1 MLSDIVD
8 VLADPV
14 DGSTLKEA
22 EDKTRLISET
32 GHSYDVARQGYVTL
46 AGGRGLNHSGDSAD
60 MIHAREAF
68 LAGGHFAP
76 FVEAVSAAVL
86 DVLDDAHVPDD
97 AAPVILEVGAG
108 TGYYLSHTLDAVPGS
123 RGVGLDVSTAA
134 AKPLAKAHPRLGCVV
149 ADAWESIPLRDASCD
164 VISVVFAPRNPAE
177 FARLLTPE
185 GQVVILTP
193 DTGHLDELREPLG
206 IIGVEDGKLDRLA
219 EQAEGHLEMVGEPTP
234 LEFTMNL
241 DKAAIAAQVGMSP
254 SARHITDLADRVAL
268 LPETMTVTARAN
280 LTRMRRAR

>member
-14 DGSTLKEA
+14 DGSALSES

-46 AGGRGLNHSGDSAD
+46 VGGRGLKHEGDSAD
-60 MIHAREAF
+60 MIAAREAF
-68 LAGGHFAP
+68 LTGGHFAP

-97 AAPVILEVGAG
+97 ASPVILEVGAG
-108 TGYYLSHTLDAVPGS
+108 TGYYLAHTLDAVGGA

-134 AKPLAKAHPRLGCVV
+134 AKSLAKAHPRLGCVV
-149 ADAWESIPLRDASCD
+149 ADAWESIPMRDGTCD
-164 VISVVFAPRNPAE
+164 VISVVFAPRNPSE
-177 FARLLTPE
+177 FARLLKPG
-185 GQVVILTP
+185 GQVVVLTP
-193 DTGHLDELREPLG
+193 AAGHLDELREPLG
-206 IIGVEDGKLDRLA
+206 IIGVEEGKLDRLA
-219 EQAEGHLEMVGEPTP
+219 EQAHGHLEIVSTPTP
-234 LEFTMNL
+234 LEFEMTL

-254 SARHITDLADRVAL
+254 SARHIDNLADRVAN
-268 LPETMTVTARAN
+268 LPETMTVTARAH
-280 LTRMRRAR
+280 LTRMRKV